1 MYIIR
6 MAQTRFRNDDLRIKK
21 ELEMSSFKGRY
32 FLSTPGPGINM
43 MFREDP
49 QIRLQKFA
57 ANQMTNTHEIEND
70 LMGRNRILSR
80 YTQEYKNHLPQTSV
94 KYYQSDN
101 THTFESR
108 SDLPAWTFRGI
119 DNKME
124 PLLTAQLLFPHLFTP
139 LAN

>member
-1 MYIIR
+1 
-6 MAQTRFRNDDLRIKK
+6 
-21 ELEMSSFKGRY
+21 
-32 FLSTPGPGINM
+32 
-43 MFREDP
+43 
-49 QIRLQKFA
+49 
-57 ANQMTNTHEIEND
+57 
-70 LMGRNRILSR
+70 MGRNRILSR